1 MTIDYL
7 TLLCIPFNLN
17 GTSYFS
23 EPGLVG
29 NDRNV
34 LHFAIKYSLLI
45 VGFITVTELNFF
57 LYVINAI
64 PLTLHSFLNPLEIF

>member
-29 NDRNV
+29 NDRDV
-34 LHFAIKYSLLI
+34 LHFAVKHSLLI
-45 VGFITVTELNFF
+45 VEFCLWAQLFSLCNKCNSHCTVSWTPWKFF
-57 LYVINAI
+57 DVV
-64 PLTLHSFLNPLEIF
+64 